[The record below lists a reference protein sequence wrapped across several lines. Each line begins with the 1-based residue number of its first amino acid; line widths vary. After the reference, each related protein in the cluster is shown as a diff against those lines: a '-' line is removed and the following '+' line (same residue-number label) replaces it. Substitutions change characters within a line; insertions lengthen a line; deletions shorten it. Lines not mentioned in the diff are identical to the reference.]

1 MDDIHIN
8 TTLDSDTLYLPQVR
22 PLIGKSVEIIVREE
36 AGSGEQRQ
44 NGQSPQ
50 RDAWKAALASLADLD
65 IDWDASRRQREFEV
79 RSASDHTASDDAA
92 SDHAE

>member
-1 MDDIHIN
+1 MDAIRIN

-22 PLIGKSVEIIVREE
+22 PLIGKAVEIIVREE
-36 AGSGEQRQ
+36 AGSGEPRQ

-50 RDAWKAALASLADLD
+50 REAWKAALASLADLD
-65 IDWDASRRQREFEV
+65 IDWDAYRRQREFDV
-79 RSASDHTASDDAA
+79 RRASDHAA

>member
-1 MDDIHIN
+1 MDAIRIN

-36 AGSGEQRQ
+36 AGTVGQRQ
-44 NGQSPQ
+44 NGRHPQ

-65 IDWDASRRQREFEV
+65 IDWDAFRRQREFDV
-79 RSASDHTASDDAA
+79 RSASDQAQ
-92 SDHAE
+92 